1 MFVGQEQHFIGKHQH
16 SWQMVG
22 SPPQLWYHSTID
34 FNADPSYGNPPLQKK
49 KKKMKKTCA
58 RHMVTHPAKKN

>member
-1 MFVGQEQHFIGKHQH
+1 MIRYMFVGQEQHFIGQHQH

-49 KKKMKKTCA
+49 
-58 RHMVTHPAKKN
+58 